1 MKYKG
6 KLFLYVILTLLI
18 VGTSALFKIDAQ
30 AAAIPPAAIDQIFP
44 DEALAKGIQNALGK
58 SSTADTVTQTEL
70 DTITSLDVTAKGVH
84 SLVGMNHVT
93 NLSSFSVANN
103 QVSDL
108 GPLVNLNKLVWLE
121 LTGNKIE
128 NLAPLS
134 NLTSLASL
142 FLAGNKITDVSA
154 LAGLGDLVLLDI
166 SQNKISDIQPLNS
179 LTKLSAIQMENQQ
192 IVNEALDFET
202 PLTVPITVKNIAG
215 QAIDPKNISDN
226 GVTNYPNIT
235 WTLPSFIDKVSYD
248 FNELDTVG
256 NATNTFS
263 GTVEQPLTQH
273 FMAIFDIDGTETSM
287 RVEAGTLIAEPA
299 TPTKEGYTFTGW
311 YDAEN
316 GGNQWDFATDK
327 MPANNLTLYAQ
338 FKINSYKATLK
349 ADSAVSTQTVEY
361 QGLIQEPAT
370 PNKAGYTFTGWY
382 DAPTGGNHWNFT
394 SNKMPAHDVTLYAQ
408 FSKDASQGGAGSGTG
423 GNEQVSNSDP
433 SVGNQQLSNE
443 KLPGTGDSG
452 WLPISL
458 IGAIITATSLLTL
471 RRK

>member
-6 KLFLYVILTLLI
+6 KLFLYVILSLLI
-18 VGTSALFKIDAQ
+18 VGASGFFKIDAQ
-30 AAAIPPAAIDQIFP
+30 AAVTPPAAIDQIFP
-44 DEALAKGIQNALGK
+44 DEALAKGIQTTLGK
-58 SSTADTVTQTEL
+58 SSTADTVTQAEL

-84 SLVGMNHVT
+84 SLVGMNYVT
-93 NLSSFSVANN
+93 NLSSVSVANN

-108 GPLVNLNKLVWLE
+108 GPLANLNTLAWLE
-121 LTGNKIE
+121 VTGNQIE

-142 FLAGNKITDVSA
+142 FLAGNQITDVSA
-154 LAGLGDLVLLDI
+154 LAGLGNLVFLDI

-226 GVTNYPNIT
+226 GVTDYPNIT

-273 FMAIFDIDGTETSM
+273 FMAIFDIDGAETSM
-287 RVEAGTLIAEPA
+287 RVEAGTLIAEPT

-311 YDAEN
+311 YDAET

-338 FKINSYKATLK
+338 FKINSYKVTLK
-349 ADSAVSTQTVEY
+349 TDSAVSTQMVEY

-370 PNKAGYTFTGWY
+370 PVKAGYTFTGWF
-382 DAPTGGNHWNFT
+382 DAQTGGNQWNFA

-408 FSKDASQGGAGSGTG
+408 FSKDASQGGASSGTG
-423 GNEQVSNSDP
+423 GNGKASNDEE
-433 SVGNQQLSNE
+433 GTENQQLVNE

-452 WLPISL
+452 WLPTSL
-458 IGAIITATSLLTL
+458 IGAIIAAISLLTL
-471 RRK
+471 RKK

>member
-6 KLFLYVILTLLI
+6 KLFLYVILSLLI
-18 VGTSALFKIDAQ
+18 VGASMFFKINVQ
-30 AAAIPPAAIDQIFP
+30 AAAAPPAAIDQVFP
-44 DEALAKGIQNALGK
+44 DEALAKGIQNVLGK

-70 DTITSLDVTAKGVH
+70 DTITSLDVTAKGIH
-84 SLVGMNHVT
+84 SLEGMNYVA
-93 NLSSFSVANN
+93 NLSSFSLTNN

-108 GPLVNLNKLVWLE
+108 GPLANLNKLVWLE
-121 LTGNKIE
+121 LTGNQIE
-128 NLAPLS
+128 NLAPLA
-134 NLTSLASL
+134 NLTSLTSL
-142 FLAGNKITDVSA
+142 FLAINQITDVSA
-154 LAGLGDLVLLDI
+154 LAGLGNLEWLNI
-166 SQNKISDIQPLNS
+166 SLNKISNIQPLNS
-179 LTKLSAIQMENQQ
+179 LTKLSTIQMESQQ
-192 IVNEALDFET
+192 IVNEPLDFET

-235 WTLPSFIDKVSYD
+235 WTLPSFIDKVSYA

-263 GTVEQPLTQH
+263 GTVEQPLMQH
-273 FMAIFDIDGTETSM
+273 FMAIFDIDGAETSM

-311 YDAEN
+311 YDTQT

-327 MPANNLTLYAQ
+327 MPANDLTLYAQ
-338 FKINSYKATLK
+338 FTINSYKATLK
-349 ADSAVSTQTVEY
+349 VDNASSTQMVEY

-370 PNKAGYTFTGWY
+370 PKKAGYTFTGWY
-382 DAPTGGNHWNFT
+382 DAKAGGNQWDFAT
-394 SNKMPAHDVTLYAQ
+394 SKMPAHDVTLYAQ
-408 FSKDASQGGAGSGTG
+408 FSKDASQGGASSGTG
-423 GNEQVSNSDP
+423 GTELVSISEP
-433 SVGNQQLSNE
+433 SVENQQLSNE
-443 KLPGTGDSG
+443 KLPEAGDSG

-458 IGAIITATSLLTL
+458 FGVIITATSLLTL

>member
-6 KLFLYVILTLLI
+6 KLFLYVILSLLI
-18 VGTSALFKIDAQ
+18 VGTGGFLKIDAQ
-30 AAAIPPAAIDQIFP
+30 AAAAPPAAIDQVFP
-44 DEALAKGIQNALGK
+44 DEALAKGIQNVLGK

-70 DTITSLDVTAKGVH
+70 DTITSLDVTAKGIH
-84 SLVGMNHVT
+84 SLEGMNYVA
-93 NLSSFSVANN
+93 NLSSFSLTNN

-108 GPLVNLNKLVWLE
+108 GPLANLNKLVWLE
-121 LTGNKIE
+121 LTGNQIE
-128 NLAPLS
+128 NLAPLA
-134 NLTSLASL
+134 NLTSLTSL
-142 FLAGNKITDVSA
+142 FLAINQITDVSA
-154 LAGLGDLVLLDI
+154 LAGLGNLEWLNI
-166 SQNKISDIQPLNS
+166 SLNKISNIQPLNS
-179 LTKLSAIQMENQQ
+179 LTKLSTIQMESQQ
-192 IVNEALDFET
+192 IVNEPLDFET

-235 WTLPSFIDKVSYD
+235 WTLPSFIDKVSYA

-273 FMAIFDIDGTETSM
+273 FTAIFDIDGAETSM

-311 YDAEN
+311 YDTQT

-327 MPANNLTLYAQ
+327 MPANDLTLYAQ
-338 FKINSYKATLK
+338 FTINSYKATLK
-349 ADSAVSTQTVEY
+349 ADNAISTQTVEY
-361 QGLIQEPAT
+361 QGLIQKPAT
-370 PNKAGYTFTGWY
+370 PKKAGYTFTGWY
-382 DAPTGGNHWNFT
+382 DAKAGGNQWDFA
-394 SNKMPAHDVTLYAQ
+394 SSKMPAHDVTLYAQ
-408 FSKDASQGGAGSGTG
+408 FSKDASQGGASSGTG
-423 GNEQVSNSDP
+423 GTEPVSISEP
-433 SVGNQQLSNE
+433 SVENQQLSNE
-443 KLPGTGDSG
+443 KLPEAGDSG

-458 IGAIITATSLLTL
+458 FGVIITATSLLIL

>member
-6 KLFLYVILTLLI
+6 KLFLYVILSLLI
-18 VGTSALFKIDAQ
+18 VGASMFFKINVQ
-30 AAAIPPAAIDQIFP
+30 AAAVPPAAIDQIFP
-44 DEALAKGIQNALGK
+44 DEALAKEIQNVLGK

-70 DTITSLDVTAKGVH
+70 DTITSLDVTAKGIH
-84 SLVGMNHVT
+84 SLEGMNYVA
-93 NLSSFSVANN
+93 NLSSFSLTNN

-108 GPLVNLNKLVWLE
+108 GPLANLNKLVWLE
-121 LTGNKIE
+121 LTGNQIE
-128 NLAPLS
+128 NLAPLA
-134 NLTSLASL
+134 NLTSLTSL
-142 FLAGNKITDVSA
+142 FLAINQITDVSA
-154 LAGLGDLVLLDI
+154 LAGLGNLEWLNI
-166 SQNKISDIQPLNS
+166 SLNKISDIQPLNS
-179 LTKLSAIQMENQQ
+179 LTKLSTIQMESQQ
-192 IVNEALDFET
+192 IVNEPLDFET

-235 WTLPSFIDKVSYD
+235 WTLPSFIDKVSYA

-263 GTVEQPLTQH
+263 GTVEQPLMQY
-273 FMAIFDIDGTETSM
+273 FMAIFDIDGAETSM

-311 YDAEN
+311 YDAQT
-316 GGNQWDFATDK
+316 GGNQWNFATDK

-338 FKINSYKATLK
+338 FTINSYKATLK
-349 ADSAVSTQTVEY
+349 VDNAISTQMVEY

-370 PNKAGYTFTGWY
+370 PKKAGYTFTGWY
-382 DAPTGGNHWNFT
+382 DAKTGGNQWDFA
-394 SNKMPAHDVTLYAQ
+394 SSKMPAHDVTLYAQ
-408 FSKDASQGGAGSGTG
+408 FSKDASQGGASSGTG
-423 GNEQVSNSDP
+423 GNEQVSNSEP
-433 SVGNQQLSNE
+433 SVGNRQLSNE

-458 IGAIITATSLLTL
+458 IGAIITVTSLLTL